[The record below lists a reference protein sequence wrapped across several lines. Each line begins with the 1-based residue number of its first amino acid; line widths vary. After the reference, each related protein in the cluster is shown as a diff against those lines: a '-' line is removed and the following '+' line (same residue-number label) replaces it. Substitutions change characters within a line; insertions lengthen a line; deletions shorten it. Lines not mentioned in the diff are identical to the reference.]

1 MFEKLIAKP
10 IYYVIRDLMELETFN
25 FDAMY
30 LEKDF
35 VKQCRRENV
44 YMMTLINSTSFFPNE
59 IKKTGLAPFNL
70 GPKDLNLEIFTGLKA
85 LIFNH

>member
-1 MFEKLIAKP
+1 MFEKLIATL
-10 IYYVIRDLMELETFN
+10 IYYVIRDLKEPETFY

-35 VKQCRRENV
+35 VKHCNRENV
-44 YMMTLINSTSFFPNE
+44 YIDDSNQFHKFFPNE

-70 GPKDLNLEIFTGLKA
+70 GPKDL
-85 LIFNH
+85 

>member
-25 FDAMY
+25 FEAIY
-30 LEKDF
+30 LEKVF
-35 VKQCRRENV
+35 VKHCGRENV

-59 IKKTGLAPFNL
+59 IKKTGLAPLNL